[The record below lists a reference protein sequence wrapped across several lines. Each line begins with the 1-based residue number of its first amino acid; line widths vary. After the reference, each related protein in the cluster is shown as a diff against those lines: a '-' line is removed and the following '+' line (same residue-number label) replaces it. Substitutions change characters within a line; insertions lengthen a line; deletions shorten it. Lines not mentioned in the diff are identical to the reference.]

1 MLAPFY
7 NGLWQGVLISL
18 LLFGPAFFKLVNVSM
33 QEGVFKGW
41 WLATGVL
48 ISDLLVVVLLVYG
61 LAGVFE
67 NALFQ
72 QFYSLVA
79 GIAMLFIG
87 LKAVFNKYKAFLKSY
102 TERSKGGQSL
112 LSGLLL
118 NLINPFTFILW
129 FNVVSAISLKYAQ
142 DESNASFS
150 LLINLLGILLT
161 IYLMDILK
169 VYFAD
174 FFGKKIRQKMF
185 YILNRYFGGV
195 FIIIGLVFIYHFI
208 TLLN

>member
-1 MLAPFY
+1 MFVPLY
-7 NGLWQGVLISL
+7 TGLWQGILISL

-33 QEGVFKGW
+33 QEGRFKGW

-48 ISDLLVVVLLVYG
+48 LSDLLVVVLLVYG

-67 NALFQ
+67 NTYFK

-79 GIAMLFIG
+79 GIAMLVIG
-87 LKAVFNKYKAFLKSY
+87 FKAVFNKYKAFLKSY

-129 FNVVSAISLKYAQ
+129 FNVVSAISLKYSVEGQ
-142 DESNASFS
+142 DTSFN
-150 LLINLLGILLT
+150 LFLNLLGILLT

-174 FFGKKIRQKMF
+174 FFGKKIRQRMF
-185 YILNRYFGGV
+185 YILNKYFGAV
-195 FIIIGLVFIYHFI
+195 FIIIGLVFIYHFF
-208 TLLN
+208 TLFF